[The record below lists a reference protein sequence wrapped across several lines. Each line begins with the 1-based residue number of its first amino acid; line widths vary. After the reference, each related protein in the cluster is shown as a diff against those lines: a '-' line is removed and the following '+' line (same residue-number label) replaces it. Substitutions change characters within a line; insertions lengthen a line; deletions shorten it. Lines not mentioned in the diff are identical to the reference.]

1 MTAAV
6 AYRHRTGRPPMFV
19 VTISGPV
26 VVTDDATDKPITD
39 PERLA
44 TFDGLNSGRETCSR
58 HHHGTVA
65 DLALKGGQVRLVF
78 DAATRKLRVVSAF
91 DSRRKLTKEEL
102 AELIGDTR
110 GQWSDGIGE
119 GGFDAVMEKRKVF
132 IDLSPDTGGRVTATQ
147 VEDDR
152 PVPKVSAAKAAAADL
167 VKAAGAGD
175 LPKVKELVAARAKLG
190 GRGRHG
196 HTPLTA
202 AISGDHLDVA
212 LYLIEQGAD
221 VSLEDRNGTD
231 PLRWAAIRSG
241 WVMEHQNVKLAAVLL
256 DTGAA
261 VETRDQDGFTPLLW
275 AANRGAV
282 KLVELLIARGADVNA
297 KTTRKYNAGRTALY
311 LAGHSDVVRVL
322 LAAGADPKA
331 LTEDG
336 GPTWEQQT
344 PAVAKLLKEA
354 AGT

>member
-1 MTAAV
+1 
-6 AYRHRTGRPPMFV
+6 MFV

-26 VVTDDATDKPITD
+26 AVTDDATDKPITD

-44 TFDGLNSGRETCSR
+44 TFDGLNSGRETCSKY
-58 HHHGTVA
+58 HHGTVA
-65 DLALKGGQVRLVF
+65 DLELKGGQVRLVL
-78 DAATRKLRVVSAF
+78 DAAKKKLRVVSAF
-91 DSRRKLTKEEL
+91 DSRRRLTTEEL
-102 AELIGDTR
+102 AELIDDTS

-119 GGFDAVMEKRKVF
+119 GCFDAVMEKRKVF
-132 IDLSPDTGGRVTATQ
+132 IDLAPDTGGRVTATQ

-152 PVPKVSAAKAAAADL
+152 PVPKVSAAKASAADL

-175 LPKVKELVAARAKLG
+175 LPKVKELVAEKAKLD
-190 GRGRHG
+190 GRGQHG
-196 HTPLTA
+196 YTPLTA

-221 VSLEDRNGTD
+221 VSLEDKNGTD
-231 PLRWAAIRSG
+231 PLRWAAVRSG
-241 WVMEHQNVKLAAVLL
+241 WVMKHQNVKLAALLL
-256 DTGAA
+256 DKGAA
-261 VETRDQDGFTPLLW
+261 VDTHDKDGFTPLLW

-297 KTTRKYNAGRTALY
+297 KTTQKYNAGRTALY
-311 LAGHSDVVRVL
+311 MAGNIGVVRVL

-344 PAVAKLLKEA
+344 PAVAKLLQA
-354 AGT
+354 AGK

>member
-1 MTAAV
+1 
-6 AYRHRTGRPPMFV
+6 MFV
-19 VTISGPV
+19 VTVSGPV

-58 HHHGTVA
+58 YHHGTVA
-65 DLALKGGQVRLVF
+65 DLELKGGQVRLVF
-78 DAATRKLRVVSAF
+78 DAARKKLRVVSAF

-102 AELIGDTR
+102 AELIDDTR

-119 GGFDAVMEKRKVF
+119 GCFDTAMDKRKVF
-132 IDLSPDTGGRVTATQ
+132 IDLSPDTGGKVTATQ

-152 PVPKVSAAKAAAADL
+152 PVPKVSAAKASAADL

-175 LPKVKELVAARAKLG
+175 FPKVKELVAAKAKLG
-190 GRGRHG
+190 GRGPHG

-202 AISGDHLDVA
+202 AISGDHLAVA
-212 LYLIEQGAD
+212 LYLIERGAD
-221 VSLEDRNGTD
+221 VSLADKNGTD

-241 WVMEHQNVKLAAVLL
+241 WVKHQNVKLAAVLL
-256 DTGAA
+256 DKGAA
-261 VETRDQDGFTPLLW
+261 VDTRDTDGFTPLLW

-297 KTTRKYNAGRTALY
+297 RTTQKFNAGRTALY
-311 LAGHSDVVRVL
+311 LAGNIDVVRVL

-336 GPTWEQQT
+336 APTWEQQT
-344 PAVAKLLKEA
+344 PAVAKLLKA
-354 AGT
+354 AGK